1 MLPRQDRLQE
11 VESSLCGT
19 EESERAQKGAICSR
33 YNPKGLVLAALSGRF
48 GEVVQETGFV
58 LFEYNHGTVFD
69 LTESFFLFSKEFTQ
83 QRRRL
88 WRKRLLKS
96 EFTLFQ
102 NSSIIFYVVQF
113 VKCWIKGRER
123 GEKREEKRKKSN
135 DCNLSVLVLSSLD
148 ERVAILVVTFS
159 KIQLEINNKLHI
171 DLYLTNHEH
180 SQKETKENKRRI

>member
-33 YNPKGLVLAALSGRF
+33 YNPKGLVLAALSGYF
-48 GEVVQETGFV
+48 GELVRENGLV
-58 LFEYNHGTVFD
+58 LFEFNHGTVFD
-69 LTESFFLFSKEFTQ
+69 LTESFLLFSKEFTQ

-102 NSSIIFYVVQF
+102 NSSTIFYVVQF
-113 VKCWIKGRER
+113 VKCWIKGARRKKR
-123 GEKREEKRKKSN
+123 GEEKKSN
-135 DCNLSVLVLSSLD
+135 DCNVSVLVLATLD
-148 ERVAILVVTFS
+148 ERAAIL
-159 KIQLEINNKLHI
+159 K
-171 DLYLTNHEH
+171 
-180 SQKETKENKRRI
+180 

>member
-1 MLPRQDRLQE
+1 MLLRQDRLQE

-19 EESERAQKGAICSR
+19 EVSERAQKGAICSR

-48 GEVVQETGFV
+48 GEVVRETGLV
-58 LFEYNHGTVFD
+58 LFEFNHGTVFD
-69 LTESFFLFSKEFTQ
+69 LTESFLLFSKEFTQ

-102 NSSIIFYVVQF
+102 NSSTIFYVVQF

-135 DCNLSVLVLSSLD
+135 DCNLSVLVLATLD
-148 ERVAILVVTFS
+148 ERAAIL
-159 KIQLEINNKLHI
+159 K
-171 DLYLTNHEH
+171 
-180 SQKETKENKRRI
+180 